1 MLSHVVSCYLQA
13 FLQFALAG
21 LHAMNRWA
29 CKEDLERLLRKHR
42 RSVSDPSARADE
54 IWQSMAE
61 HLSKNN
67 VMGER
72 RRFVASASGVIIVEY
87 LFIHWGAFQ

>member
-1 MLSHVVSCYLQA
+1 
-13 FLQFALAG
+13 
-21 LHAMNRWA
+21 MNRWA
-29 CKEDLERLLRKHR
+29 CKEDLERLLRR
-42 RSVSDPSARADE
+42 RRVYNPSVRADE
-54 IWQSMAE
+54 IWQSTTE

-87 LFIHWGAFQ
+87 FFIHWVAFQ